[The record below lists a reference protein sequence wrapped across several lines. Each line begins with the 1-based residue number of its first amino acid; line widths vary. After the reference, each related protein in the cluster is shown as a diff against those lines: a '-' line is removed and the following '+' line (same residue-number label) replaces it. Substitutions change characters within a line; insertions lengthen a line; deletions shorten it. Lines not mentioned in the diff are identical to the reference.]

1 MNPWDWQT
9 GIVSGQTD
17 PYWAD
22 WINRGIDVVGARV
35 GQGRYYSPDDPR
47 FRGQFPG
54 GGTIVP
60 GPGGPAFVPGTGGA
74 SGFSVNW
81 WAAALAGVVLGAF
94 LLGKRGR

>member
-1 MNPWDWQT
+1 MDPWQFP
-9 GIVSGQTD
+9 IVGGPTD

-35 GQGRYYSPDDPR
+35 GQGRYISPDDPR

-60 GPGGPAFVPGTGGA
+60 SPGGPAFVPGTVGA
-74 SGFSVNW
+74 QGFQINW